1 MRVGPGTQLPRMAV
15 TWPHQVEIGARC
27 LLEGEISFK
36 FDGIWREGHS
46 IVIGDET
53 YIGRSCEFNIQKS
66 FQTGSHCLIASG
78 CKFIDHGVEIGQ
90 PMNQQAGAEAAIV
103 LGNSIWLGVNVVV
116 LKGVRIGDGAVVGA
130 GAVVTKSIPAFEIWA
145 GIPAKR
151 IGART
156 EGHPSC

>member
-1 MRVGPGTQLPRMAV
+1 MRVGPGTRLPRMAV

-27 LLEGEISFK
+27 LLEADISFK
-36 FDGIWREGHS
+36 FDGIWREGPS
-46 IVIGDET
+46 IVICDET

-66 FQTGSHCLIASG
+66 FRTGRHCLIASG
-78 CKFIDHGVEIGQ
+78 CKFIDHDHGVEIGR
-90 PMNQQAGAEAAIV
+90 PMNQQPGPEAAIV
-103 LGNSIWLGVNVVV
+103 LGDDVWLGVNVIV

-151 IGART
+151 IGQRRL
-156 EGHPSC
+156 S